1 MKQYGPC
8 EKKGGLQSCF
18 VPLCECTKGDQVTDD
33 VQEHI
38 VEQAKADRTEE
49 IVEWLRANN
58 RSRLAEKVEEAF
70 RGK

>member
-1 MKQYGPC
+1 
-8 EKKGGLQSCF
+8 
-18 VPLCECTKGDQVTDD
+18 VTDD